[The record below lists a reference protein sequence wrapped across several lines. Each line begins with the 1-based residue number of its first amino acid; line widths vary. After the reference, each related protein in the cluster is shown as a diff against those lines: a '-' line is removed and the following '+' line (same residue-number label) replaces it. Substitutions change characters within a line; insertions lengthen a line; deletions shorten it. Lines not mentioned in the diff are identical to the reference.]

1 MSIDPGASVAA
12 RFRGLKWRGDRIL
25 AATSDSTPRTFAR
38 LCPIRRRFHLL
49 IERLCL
55 HFEYIPFATKNRD
68 DSNSN
73 PPFLNF
79 HLQRRIAFFSIDKK
93 ILKIK
98 YTNEASYYHSL
109 SRKEKRNVMKRYEAR
124 KLVEQFPVKLI
135 SSSNNPNKSSAEFY
149 FVVVHNHNHRRQTL
163 QDVYTRFTTVTGQ
176 SYRSIV
182 SAPVHQ

>member
-93 ILKIK
+93 ILKIIH
-98 YTNEASYYHSL
+98 ERSELLPL
-109 SRKEKRNVMKRYEAR
+109 SFPKRETKCDEKIRGE
-124 KLVEQFPVKLI
+124 E
-135 SSSNNPNKSSAEFY
+135 
-149 FVVVHNHNHRRQTL
+149 
-163 QDVYTRFTTVTGQ
+163 TG
-176 SYRSIV
+176 
-182 SAPVHQ
+182 